1 MLFFIQRGGDAS
13 CLEMLEGAFG
23 SSSLQQWRVWSREE
37 TFKSAIFPS
46 VDVLE
51 SMCFQSS
58 DYLLSCVTDSFTR
71 SASFRCFNRSFMSPP
86 VCRFISTCGSR
97 SESSDL
103 ASARPAL
110 PVHGDP
116 QLGRSVSQHNPG
128 PPPHVVCVLWGH
140 VCLHV
145 SYVSSS
151 PASGLFSLD
160 WASAGKFIDF
170 PNLGLTL
177 KRIVYFCESAS

>member
-1 MLFFIQRGGDAS
+1 MLFLIQRGRDAS
-13 CLEMLEGAFG
+13 CVEMLEGVFG

-37 TFKSAIFPS
+37 TFKTSTEGNIA
-46 VDVLE
+46 LLK

-58 DYLLSCVTDSFTR
+58 DHLLSCVTDSFTR
-71 SASFRCFNRSFMSPP
+71 SASFCCFNRSFMFPP

-116 QLGRSVSQHNPG
+116 QLGRSVSQHNLG
-128 PPPHVVCVLWGH
+128 PPPHVVCVL
-140 VCLHV
+140 
-145 SYVSSS
+145 
-151 PASGLFSLD
+151 
-160 WASAGKFIDF
+160 
-170 PNLGLTL
+170 
-177 KRIVYFCESAS
+177 

>member
-1 MLFFIQRGGDAS
+1 MKQLQHHSRNTKCCFLYNEG
-13 CLEMLEGAFG
+13 EMH
-23 SSSLQQWRVWSREE
+23 RVWKCKKERLARRRCNNGEFGHE
-37 TFKSAIFPS
+37 RKPLT
-46 VDVLE
+46 VDVLK

-71 SASFRCFNRSFMSPP
+71 SASFCCFNRSFMSPP

-128 PPPHVVCVLWGH
+128 PPPHVVCVL
-140 VCLHV
+140 
-145 SYVSSS
+145 
-151 PASGLFSLD
+151 
-160 WASAGKFIDF
+160 
-170 PNLGLTL
+170 
-177 KRIVYFCESAS
+177 